1 MAASKSGRA
10 SYTAAQKAEALKLY
24 ETDGPTA
31 ASEAT
36 GINKSTIANWAHRDG
51 LRTDRASKTK
61 AATEAASLDAAKT
74 RALAVGK
81 SITLAGKLLDRLDA
95 AVDVEAEMPAKD
107 LAVIFGIV
115 ADKHRVLASMDKTD
129 ETYSAVD
136 AWLNHITGG

>member
-10 SYTAAQKAEALKLY
+10 SYTADQKAEALRLY
-24 ETDGPTA
+24 QEQGPAA
-31 ASEAT
+31 ASRAT
-36 GINKSTIANWAHRDG
+36 SIPKGTIVSWARRQGLQSDG
-51 LRTDRASKTK
+51 AAKTK

-115 ADKHRVLASMDKTD
+115 ADKHKVLAGMDKTD

>member
-1 MAASKSGRA
+1 MAATHSGRA
-10 SYTAAQKAEALKLY
+10 SYTAAQRAEALKLY
-24 ETDGPTA
+24 QTDGPTA

-51 LRTDRASKTK
+51 LRTDCTSKTK
-61 AATEAASLDAAKT
+61 AATEAASAAAAKT

-81 SITLAGKLLDRLDA
+81 SIALAGKLLDRLDA

-115 ADKHRVLASMDKTD
+115 SDKHKVLASMDKTD